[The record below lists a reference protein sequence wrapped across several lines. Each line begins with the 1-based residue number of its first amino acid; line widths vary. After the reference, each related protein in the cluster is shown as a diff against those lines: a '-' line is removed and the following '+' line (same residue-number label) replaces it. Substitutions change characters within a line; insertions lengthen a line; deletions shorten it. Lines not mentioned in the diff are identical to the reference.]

1 MRSPKE
7 PNMRV
12 SRLTIAALLIAL
24 STVSVAQKRSIT
36 EKDIFQFVWIG
47 DPQISPDGSRV
58 AFVKVTVNDK
68 KDNYDTSIWSVST
81 RGDEAPRRMT
91 DGRHDSSP
99 RWSPD
104 GKWLVFV
111 RQPEAGGAAVSGM
124 PGGAPGAG
132 AGRPPAAQLYM
143 LPMSGGESW
152 KFTDLPRG
160 AGGPAW
166 SPDGKSIA
174 FVSDTSPEDLAKAR
188 KGRGRN
194 EASSVDEKG
203 GRPGERDHAA
213 RAVNKEDAKDD
224 KGEAA
229 DSERESDV
237 RVITRSVYRMN

>member
-81 RGDEAPRRMT
+81 RGDEAARRMT

-99 RWSPD
+99 RWSRMENGWCLYASRKQAEPRFQ
-104 GKWLVFV
+104 GCQVGLL
-111 RQPEAGGAAVSGM
+111 
-124 PGGAPGAG
+124 
-132 AGRPPAAQLYM
+132 AQVPVGHRL
-143 LPMSGGESW
+143 
-152 KFTDLPRG
+152 
-160 AGGPAW
+160 
-166 SPDGKSIA
+166 
-174 FVSDTSPEDLAKAR
+174 
-188 KGRGRN
+188 RN
-194 EASSVDEKG
+194 FICC
-203 GRPGERDHAA
+203 R
-213 RAVNKEDAKDD
+213 
-224 KGEAA
+224 
-229 DSERESDV
+229 
-237 RVITRSVYRMN
+237 